1 MLSIHDTVIN
11 KWPVVI
17 VTNPKE
23 ASLQAPLHEPLYVMR
38 KSTSIRYISGLSN
51 TLSQVSLTY
60 KVLSFVAYICLLL
73 PISVFCCLYLS
84 FVTYIC
90 LFSPISVSLLP
101 ISVFSRLYLSF
112 VAYICLLSPI
122 SVFSRL
128 YHSLILRLFSPV

>member
-38 KSTSIRYISGLSN
+38 KSTSIRYTSGLSN

-73 PISVFCCLYLS
+73 PISVFCHLYLS
-84 FVTYIC
+84 FLAYICLFVAYIC
-90 LFSPISVSLLP
+90 LFSPISV
-101 ISVFSRLYLSF
+101 FCRLYLSF
-112 VAYICLLSPI
+112 VAYICLLPPI
-122 SVFSRL
+122 S
-128 YHSLILRLFSPV
+128 LINVTQVLFSPV